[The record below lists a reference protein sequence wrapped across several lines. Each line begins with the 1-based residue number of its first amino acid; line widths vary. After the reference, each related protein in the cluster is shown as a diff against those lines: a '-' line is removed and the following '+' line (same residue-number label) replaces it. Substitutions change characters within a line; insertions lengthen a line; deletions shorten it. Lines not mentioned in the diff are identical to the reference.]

1 MAVLRPERAVS
12 PAANLC
18 IFLLTA
24 AAVWTALPGAVRCD
38 SGSLSRR
45 SGEDQAFDAGGGER
59 GSTADAGS
67 SSRFRRATS
76 WDKQMSL
83 LSSSFVLKGDATHNQ
98 AMVHWTGENSS
109 VSTPS
114 TPFRPVPIRWLP
126 SIIPSLFVTFQHP
139 SAQLN
144 LSAHPQEQLIVLAVT
159 DCCWSRRSTAGFY
172 ASRSHDALLTGIL
185 CVNSDNSQNLA
196 CHCYHS

>member
-24 AAVWTALPGAVRCD
+24 AAVWTALPGAVRSD

-109 VSTPS
+109 
-114 TPFRPVPIRWLP
+114 
-126 SIIPSLFVTFQHP
+126 HP

-159 DCCWSRRSTAGFY
+159 DCCWSRRNTAGFY
-172 ASRSHDALLTGIL
+172 ASRCATLTRGRWALL
-185 CVNSDNSQNLA
+185 SSQGQT
-196 CHCYHS
+196 